1 MMLGSMEF
9 VKSIIAQFNK
19 ETIIEYFSGFLTG
32 NNTHQEYQIAQII
45 NEYIIVIKLLSLK
58 KIENISINNINKLLE
73 YFEDESAQSR
83 LCMSTALMTST
94 NDRYIFVS
102 FLNGMFRNYYN
113 KKGEFYDINFVEEK
127 EEKALEGL
135 VTIYWNCVKF
145 VIDSK

>member
-1 MMLGSMEF
+1 MS
-9 VKSIIAQFNK
+9 
-19 ETIIEYFSGFLTG
+19 TDLT
-32 NNTHQEYQIAQII
+32 NPTSFTVLSE
-45 NEYIIVIKLLSLK
+45 KLLSLK
-58 KIENISINNINKLLE
+58 KIDDISIHDINKLLE

-113 KKGEFYDINFVEEK
+113 KKGEFYDINSVEEK
-127 EEKALEGL
+127 EEKILEEL
-135 VTIYWNCVKF
+135 VTFYWNCVKL